1 MEHAHSS
8 FRLFLVAL
16 LYSLVGFAG
25 GSSYT
30 AFLALADYP
39 YQDIV
44 KISLICNIIV
54 STGGVYHFWKKNLL
68 NQKLTTPF
76 ILLSVPFAFMGG
88 YVNVAEK
95 SFYLM
100 LGLVLVCVGLRLLS
114 KRLLAIIAQSAL
126 LRHIFGSWGNP
137 GCPCGCCGNWGRHF
151 LSPLIMSKSWG
162 NVKEAASTASVFIL
176 LNSIAGLLG
185 QVSKDSETEFFN
197 QYFWL
202 FIVVFLGGQ
211 LGSYL
216 TTQKSFSDRYVKMG
230 TAILT
235 LYVGT
240 KVLVTKTYF

>member
-1 MEHAHSS
+1 MLTLALG
-8 FRLFLVAL
+8 FLLVAL

-54 STGGVYHFWKKNLL
+54 STGGVFHFWKKNLL

-114 KRLLAIIAQSAL
+114 KKAPSNNRTECPSVGISLVVGAILGALAGVVGIGGGI
-126 LRHIFGSWGNP
+126 
-137 GCPCGCCGNWGRHF
+137 F

-216 TTQKSFSDRYVKMG
+216 TTQKSFSDRYVKLG
-230 TAILT
+230 TAVLT